1 MGGILGEA
9 FGPLE
14 TQLHFRVARQ
24 SALAANLANADTPGY
39 RRVDLRFDDALAAAG
54 ARLEQR
60 HPRHLAAG
68 EGGMPYRLEVG
79 PRGTRPDRNGVD
91 LDHELVLAKRNA
103 GEFQDLAGV
112 LARIVAL
119 RRAAIGSGQ

>member
-1 MGGILGEA
+1 MGDILGDA
-9 FGPLE
+9 FAPLE
-14 TQLHFRVARQ
+14 AQLHFRVARQ
-24 SALAANLANADTPGY
+24 AALAANLANADTPGY

-54 ARLEQR
+54 AQLETS

-68 EGGMPYRLEVG
+68 EGGTPYRLEMG
-79 PRGTRPDRNGVD
+79 PRGTRPDGNGVD
-91 LDHELVLAKRNA
+91 LDTELVQAKRNA
-103 GEFQDLAGV
+103 GSFEDMAGV